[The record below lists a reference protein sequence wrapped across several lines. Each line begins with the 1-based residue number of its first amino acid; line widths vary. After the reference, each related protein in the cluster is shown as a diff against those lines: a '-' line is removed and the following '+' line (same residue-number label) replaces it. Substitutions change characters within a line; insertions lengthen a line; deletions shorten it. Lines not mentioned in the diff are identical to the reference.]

1 MAAQVWVPHAD
12 AISELGFVPLPDKA
26 CKSYGGSM
34 AGCADLFL
42 SPQTPACL
50 LILESSNKGG
60 EGLGGWQERMGG
72 LGLSPG
78 DHRRNFG
85 WRVGGTSEELL
96 HHAPVSRE

>member
-1 MAAQVWVPHAD
+1 MLSQPGPCAHRQARRGRAGGQWMPSGPAGR
-12 AISELGFVPLPDKA
+12 SGPFSRLSKA
-26 CKSYGGSM
+26 
-34 AGCADLFL
+34 
-42 SPQTPACL
+42 PARL
-50 LILESSNKGG
+50 LLLESSSKGG
-60 EGLGGWQERMGG
+60 EGLWGWQRGETGG